1 MRSSPTTATRCTS
14 TPPSSPCATSR
25 SRARCCRPACSP
37 AARSSAARSRMR
49 GRGARWSRSSSPAA
63 TWSRAADARRHRACS
78 RSGGAPAEYDPGVAD
93 VRAALHQGFVA
104 ELAGSARR
112 FAGDDTALEAALA
125 AQWDTARDAWPSI
138 AVAPDRFAREL
149 ARRIATHATGE
160 ITAAALDA
168 THGGDVYLAVA
179 CCDGNIAAIAQL
191 DELVGRELRHAASKL
206 RASPDQTME
215 IHAELRRI
223 LLVDDRERSAA
234 LREYAG
240 RGDLRGY
247 VRVSATRALIRA
259 INRGRREVAVDDD
272 EVFDRVLPL
281 HDPEI
286 SILRAQY
293 RDTVDAALR
302 AALLGLDGR
311 SRALLRYQLIDGWSI
326 DQVGKLY
333 GVHRAT
339 AARWLVEARE
349 LLGGAIRREL
359 AARLQIAASEVDSIV
374 RLVQSR
380 VDMSLER
387 ILVPDASH

>member
-1 MRSSPTTATRCTS
+1 
-14 TPPSSPCATSR
+14 
-25 SRARCCRPACSP
+25 
-37 AARSSAARSRMR
+37 
-49 GRGARWSRSSSPAA
+49 
-63 TWSRAADARRHRACS
+63 
-78 RSGGAPAEYDPGVAD
+78 VVD
-93 VRAALHQGFVA
+93 VRSALRQGFLA

-112 FAGDDTALEAALA
+112 FAGDDAALEAALA
-125 AQWDTARDAWPSI
+125 AQWDAARAAWPDI
-138 AVAPDRFAREL
+138 EVAPDRLGGEL
-149 ARRIATHATGE
+149 ARRIASHATGE
-160 ITAAALDA
+160 ITTAALDA
-168 THGGDVYLAVA
+168 THGGDVYLAIA
-179 CCDGNIAAIAQL
+179 CCDGDTAAIALL
-191 DELVGRELRHAASKL
+191 DELVGRELRHAANKL
-206 RASPDQTME
+206 RASPDQTTE
-215 IHAELRRI
+215 IHAELCRI
-223 LLVDDRERSAA
+223 LLVDDPERGAA

-247 VRVSATRALIRA
+247 IRVSATRALIRA
-259 INRGRREVAVDDD
+259 INRGRREIAVDDD

-281 HDPEI
+281 DDPEI

-302 AALLGLDGR
+302 AALIGLDGR

-339 AARWLVEARE
+339 AARWLAEARE

-359 AARLQIAASEVDSIV
+359 ATRLQIAASEVDSIV